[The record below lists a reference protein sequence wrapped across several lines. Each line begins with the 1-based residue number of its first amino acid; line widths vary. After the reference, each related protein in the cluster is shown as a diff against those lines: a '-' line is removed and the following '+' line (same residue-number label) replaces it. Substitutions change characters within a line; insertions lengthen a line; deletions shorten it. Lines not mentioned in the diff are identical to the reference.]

1 MKNPRVCSDANPDIV
16 ALLQAVRDGW
26 RPPTEVSIETYEALR
41 RGEILDPRM
50 RAFIG
55 FGCSFGGKWMG
66 GFARSS
72 KQPNFAATAARSLL
86 QKAQRL
92 RGATILHRDYHEIRA
107 KGALIYCDPPYAVDT
122 NYRAV
127 RAFQHDEFWRAV
139 RAWSVSNVVVVSEYN
154 APRDFECI
162 AEFPTQLKFQNRF
175 SPKERIERLFRWKGF
190 RGKRTPL

>member
-1 MKNPRVCSDANPDIV
+1 MQIARVLRSLRPPGAPFIEPFVGAASITVWMKNPRVCSDANPDIV

-92 RGATILHRDYHEIRA
+92 
-107 KGALIYCDPPYAVDT
+107 
-122 NYRAV
+122 
-127 RAFQHDEFWRAV
+127 
-139 RAWSVSNVVVVSEYN
+139 
-154 APRDFECI
+154 
-162 AEFPTQLKFQNRF
+162 
-175 SPKERIERLFRWKGF
+175 
-190 RGKRTPL
+190 